1 MTGSVVGI
9 VDNIKETVLKL
20 APSISVTLI
29 VAGAIVLGLAQ
40 TQPAENRGKWQ
51 SLGIGMIIGGAIV
64 AAIYGAAETI
74 FKAST
79 TILT

>member
-1 MTGSVVGI
+1 MASVVAL
-9 VDNIKETVLKL
+9 VDGVKETVLKL
-20 APSISVTLI
+20 APSISIILI
-29 VAGAIVLGLAQ
+29 VGAAIVYGVAH

-51 SLGIGMIIGGAIV
+51 TLAMGMFIGGVIV

>member
-1 MTGSVVGI
+1 MASVVGL
-9 VDNIKETVLKL
+9 VDGIRETVLKL
-20 APSISVTLI
+20 APSISIILI
-29 VAGAIVLGLAQ
+29 VVGAIIYGLS
-40 TQPAENRGKWQ
+40 TIQPAENRGKWQ
-51 SLGIGMIIGGAIV
+51 TLAMGMVIGGIII

>member
-1 MTGSVVGI
+1 MASVVTL
-9 VDNIKETVLKL
+9 VDGIKETVLKL
-20 APSISVTLI
+20 APSISIILI
-29 VAGAIVLGLAQ
+29 VAGAIVYGIAH

-51 SLGIGMIIGGAIV
+51 TMAMGMIIGGIIV